1 MVASEQMRP
10 DVRLLRE
17 EWIKGRQPL
26 MRRQAHRL
34 VFLDETGTNTKMTRL
49 RGRSPKGARL
59 KAAVPFGHWKTETF
73 IAGLR
78 HDGLVAPFV
87 INCPMNRKMFE
98 AYIETQLAPTLEPG
112 DVVILD
118 NLSAHKSPRAE
129 RIIQDRGAFMLFL
142 PPYSPDLNPIEMA
155 FSKLKAHLRKTAAR
169 TIQDLWDAIGRS
181 CDLYEPQECRNF
193 FKAAGYEPV

>member
-1 MVASEQMRP
+1 MRP

-17 EWIKGRQPL
+17 EWIEGRQPV
-26 MRRQAHRL
+26 MRREAHRL

-49 RGRSPKGARL
+49 RGRSPKGTRL
-59 KAAVPFGHWKTETF
+59 KASVPFGHWKTETF

-129 RIIQDRGAFMLFL
+129 QIIRDRGAFMLFL

-155 FSKLKAHLRKTAAR
+155 FSKLKAHLRKKAAR
-169 TIQDLWDAIGRS
+169 TIQDLWDAIGQI
-181 CDLYEPQECRNF
+181 CELYEPEECRNF
-193 FKAAGYEPV
+193 FKAAGYETV